1 MSAPSQRNERR
12 SRGCDGV
19 KRGVKQ
25 ASTEP
30 PADTGGART
39 TDLLIGAVPAGVP
52 KMIYRPKSDPEAQ
65 SARGVKA
72 NFGWGMFEIRPSG
85 SFATGFIKCAYRMD
99 CAVPATEG
107 PTSSC

>member
-1 MSAPSQRNERR
+1 
-12 SRGCDGV
+12 V

-25 ASTEP
+25 ASTEL

-39 TDLLIGAVPAGVP
+39 TNLLIGAGRPEVP
-52 KMIYRPKSDPEAQ
+52 KVLIYRPEPDP
-65 SARGVKA
+65 
-72 NFGWGMFEIRPSG
+72 
-85 SFATGFIKCAYRMD
+85 ATGFIKCAYRMD